1 MSFAYRVSHIA
12 YRVSRIAIR
21 GNPCYNTPMRIC
33 SLGLENFR
41 NYARLEQSVP
51 EGAVLICGANAQGK
65 TSLLEALYYL
75 ATAHSPLTSSDHQL
89 LNWTAKQEG
98 ISYARLQAEVMRGG
112 RIHELSIALA
122 LEADARGRSQLKK
135 AIRIDR
141 QKRKRQDMAGELTV
155 VLFLPQD
162 LELVAGPPAGRRRY
176 LDDTLCQ
183 VDAAYCAALE
193 VYNNTLRQRNA
204 LLRHLAENGG
214 DVTQLEPL
222 DERLAESGVQ
232 VSQGRRALVAALAKY
247 ATRAHVELSGGHEWL
262 QLVYQPH
269 FDPAQPPGLAYQPLL
284 GLELPSRPP
293 DGVSSADLV
302 AAFREELLR
311 RRRAEI
317 ERGMTLTGPHRDEMR
332 FLVGQMDLGTYGSRG
347 QQRTAVLALKMAQL
361 AWMRQVTGDTPV
373 LLLDEVMAEL
383 DRRRRAC
390 LLAQVDGV
398 EQALLTAT
406 DPEMFE
412 ADFRRRS
419 TLLWVE
425 GGVIRPHQEGGA

>member
-1 MSFAYRVSHIA
+1 MRV
-12 YRVSRIAIR
+12 
-21 GNPCYNTPMRIC
+21 C
-33 SLGLENFR
+33 SLSLENFR
-41 NYARLEQSVP
+41 NYVRLEQYVP
-51 EGAVLICGANAQGK
+51 QGAVLLCGANAQGK

-75 ATAHSPLTSSDHQL
+75 ATAHSPLASADQHL
-89 LNWTAKQEG
+89 INWSARKEG
-98 ISYARLQAEVMRGG
+98 LSYARLQAEVMRGG
-112 RIHELSIALA
+112 RIHEISIALA
-122 LEADARGRSQLKK
+122 LEADARGHSRLKK
-135 AIRIDR
+135 AVRVDR
-141 QKRKRQDMAGELTV
+141 QKRRRQDMAGELTV

-193 VYNNTLRQRNA
+193 VYNETLRQRNA

-214 DVTQLEPL
+214 DTTQLDPL

-232 VSQGRRALVAALAKY
+232 VSQGRRVLVAALAQH
-247 ATRAHVELSGGHEWL
+247 ASRAHVELSGGHEWL
-262 QLVYQPH
+262 RLVYQPH
-269 FDPAQPPGLAYQPLL
+269 FDPAQPPGLAYQMGL

-293 DGVSSADLV
+293 DGVSGADLV
-302 AAFREELLR
+302 AAFRAQLLR

-317 ERGMTLTGPHRDEMR
+317 ERGMTLSGPHRDEMR
-332 FLVGQMDLGTYGSRG
+332 FFIGQMDVGAYGSRG
-347 QQRTAVLALKMAQL
+347 QQRTVVLALKMAQL
-361 AWMRQVTGDTPV
+361 AWLRQVTGDSPV
-373 LLLDEVMAEL
+373 LLLDEVLAEL

-406 DPEMFE
+406 DLEMFDV
-412 ADFRRRS
+412 DFRRRS

-425 GGVIRPHQEGGA
+425 EGVIRPYEGGG